1 MARGRPIGKENLAM
15 RSPMPYL
22 RPLRCALLA
31 ALLATAG
38 IASAQNGGTHTLN
51 LKDADIRVFI
61 ETVSEITGKSF
72 IIDPR
77 VEGRVNVVSR
87 KPMDADEVYQV
98 FESVLR
104 INGYAAVASGNVIKI
119 VPEAVARQDG
129 DGRGARIQGPDTLE
143 TRVIALRH
151 VSAQELLPILQQLV
165 PQSGTV
171 QSHGTS
177 NSLVIADRRGNIDR
191 IEQIIRRI
199 DQAGDSTVEV
209 IPLSHASAA
218 EVARTLNVLNQD
230 GAAAQAAGALATRII
245 ADARTNSILLTG
257 DRAQRLRLRTLI
269 SHLDTP
275 LETGETT
282 QVVYLRYAQA
292 AELVGILEQTA
303 ATLTAQNPKAE
314 SARAATIQPHAETNA
329 LVITADPAVFR
340 ALSSVIRM
348 LDIPRAQVLIEGVV
362 AELSDEYAR
371 ELGVQWQSTNLKN
384 QPDGSVGEGFIGG
397 TNFPN
402 QSGTG
407 GIIGLAANPA
417 LVGPGLNIGYIGG
430 SITLP
435 GREEPILQIAALV
448 SALAGDARNNILSSP
463 SVITL
468 DNQETE
474 LSVGQEVPFIQ
485 GEFTTNVANPGGNQ
499 GGILGNPFRTIERRE
514 VGLKL
519 SVTPRIN
526 EGNAVRMDIKLES
539 SSLAPTPLRAADL
552 ITNKRTLSNS
562 VLVPDQ
568 HLLVL
573 GGLISSE
580 TRENISKV
588 PGVGDIPVVGNLFRY
603 RSSQTLRRN
612 LMIFLK
618 PTILRDRAT
627 EAQVTGS
634 KYRFIRDEQLRMRE
648 TRGSLTPR
656 DAQPILPEFEVPPT
670 APATGETDPPGG
682 R

>member
-1 MARGRPIGKENLAM
+1 M
-15 RSPMPYL
+15 RS
-22 RPLRCALLA
+22 RPASFPLIRTIVLGS
-31 ALLATAG
+31 LLATTMA
-38 IASAQNGGTHTLN
+38 ATAQNGGPHTLN

-77 VEGRVNVVSR
+77 IEGRVNVVSR
-87 KPMDADEVYQV
+87 KPMNADEVYQV

-129 DGRGARIQGPDTLE
+129 DARGARVQGPDTLE
-143 TRVIALRH
+143 TRVVGLRH

-177 NSLVIADRRGNIDR
+177 NSLVISDRSGNIDR

-218 EVARTLNVLNQD
+218 EVARTLNVLGQE
-230 GAAAQAAGALATRII
+230 GAAAQAAGSLATRII

-282 QVVYLRYAQA
+282 QVVYLRYANA
-292 AELVGILEQTA
+292 NELVGILEQTA
-303 ATLTAQNPKAE
+303 ATLTAQNPSAE
-314 SARAATIQPHAETNA
+314 SVRAAAIQPHAETNA
-329 LVITADPAVFR
+329 LIVTADPAVFR
-340 ALSSVIRM
+340 ALAAVIRQ
-348 LDIPRAQVLIEGVV
+348 LDIPRAQVLIEGIV

-371 ELGVQWQSTNLKN
+371 EIGVQWQSTNLEN
-384 QPDGSVGEGFIGG
+384 QEDGSIGRGYIGG

-402 QSGTG
+402 RDGLG
-407 GIIGLAANPA
+407 GIVGLAANPA
-417 LVGPGLNIGYIGG
+417 LVGSGLNIGWIGG

-435 GREEPILQIAALV
+435 GSDEPILQVGALV
-448 SALAGDARNNILSSP
+448 SALSGDARNNILSSP
-463 SVITL
+463 SVVTL

-485 GEFTTNVANPGGNQ
+485 GEFTTNVANPGGDQ
-499 GGILGNPFRTIERRE
+499 AGVLGNPFRTIERRE

-526 EGNAVRMDIKLES
+526 EGDAVRMDLKLES
-539 SSLAPTPLRAADL
+539 SSLAPTPVRASDL
-552 ITNKRTLSNS
+552 VTNKRTLSNS

-568 HLLVL
+568 NLLVL
-573 GGLISSE
+573 GGLISNE

-627 EAQVTGS
+627 EADVTGA
-634 KYRFIRDEQLRMRE
+634 KYRFVRDEQLRMRE
-648 TRGSLTPR
+648 TRGSLTPSE
-656 DAQPILPEFEVPPT
+656 AQPLLPETPGIPQPQTTPPV
-670 APATGETDPPGG
+670 GPPDGG
-682 R
+682 

>member
-1 MARGRPIGKENLAM
+1 M
-15 RSPMPYL
+15 RSPTPRL
-22 RPLRCALLA
+22 RPLRRALLA
-31 ALLATAG
+31 ALLATSGVA
-38 IASAQNGGTHTLN
+38 AAQNGGPHTLN

-77 VEGRVNVVSR
+77 IEGRVNVVSR
-87 KPMDADEVYQV
+87 KPMDADEVYRV

-104 INGYAAVASGNVIKI
+104 INGYAAVASGDVIKI

-129 DGRGARIQGPDTLE
+129 DARGARVQGPDTLE
-143 TRVIALRH
+143 TRVIGLRH

-177 NSLVIADRRGNIDR
+177 NSLVIADRRGNLDR

-218 EVARTLNVLNQD
+218 EVARTLNVLGQD

-257 DRAQRLRLRTLI
+257 DRAQRLRLRTLV

-282 QVVYLRYAQA
+282 QVVYLRYANA
-292 AELVGILEQTA
+292 SELVGILEQTA
-303 ATLTAQNPKAE
+303 STLTAQNPSAE

-340 ALSSVIRM
+340 ALSAVIRQ
-348 LDIPRAQVLIEGVV
+348 LDIPRAQVLIEGVI

-371 ELGVQWQSTNLKN
+371 EIGVQWQSTNLEN
-384 QPDGSVGEGFIGG
+384 NPDGSVGRGYLGG
-397 TNFPN
+397 TNFGN
-402 QSGTG
+402 RDGLG
-407 GIIGLAANPA
+407 NVIGLAANPA

-435 GREEPILQIAALV
+435 GRDEPILQIAALV

-463 SVITL
+463 SVVTL

-474 LSVGQEVPFIQ
+474 ISVGQEVPFIQ

-526 EGNAVRMDIKLES
+526 EGDAVRMDLKLES

-573 GGLISSE
+573 GGLISTE
-580 TRENISKV
+580 TRENVSKV

-618 PTILRDRAT
+618 PTILRDRAVA
-627 EAQVTGS
+627 EDVTGA
-634 KYRFIRDEQLRMRE
+634 KYRFIRDEQLRLRE
-648 TRGSLTPR
+648 TRGGLTPR
-656 DAQPILPEFEVPPT
+656 DAQPVLPEYEAPPP
-670 APATGETDPPGG
+670 APATREAEPPGG

>member
-1 MARGRPIGKENLAM
+1 MISRMRSTRPRHPILRATLLAM
-15 RSPMPYL
+15 M
-22 RPLRCALLA
+22 LA
-31 ALLATAG
+31 GSAT
-38 IASAQNGGTHTLN
+38 SVAQNGGPHTLN

-77 VEGRVNVVSR
+77 IEGRVNVVSR
-87 KPMDADEVYQV
+87 KPMNADEVYQV

-104 INGYAAVASGNVIKI
+104 INGYAAVASGDVVKI

-129 DGRGARIQGPDTLE
+129 DARGARTLGPDTLE
-143 TRVIALRH
+143 TRVVALRH

-218 EVARTLNVLNQD
+218 EIARTLNVLGQD

-257 DRAQRLRLRTLI
+257 DRAQRLRLRTLV

-282 QVVYLRYAQA
+282 QVVYLRYANA
-292 AELVGILEQTA
+292 SELVGILEQTA
-303 ATLTAQNPKAE
+303 STLTAQNPSAE
-314 SARAATIQPHAETNA
+314 SVRSASIQPHAETNA
-329 LVITADPAVFR
+329 LVVTADPAVFR
-340 ALSSVIRM
+340 ALAAVIRQ
-348 LDIPRAQVLIEGVV
+348 LDIPRAQVLIEGIV

-371 ELGVQWQSTNLKN
+371 EIGVQWQSTNLEN
-384 QPDGSVGEGFIGG
+384 EADGSIGSGYIGG

-402 QSGTG
+402 RDGLG
-407 GIIGLAANPA
+407 GIVALAANPA
-417 LVGPGLNIGYIGG
+417 LVGSGLNLGWIGG

-435 GREEPILQIAALV
+435 GRDEPILQVGALV
-448 SALAGDARNNILSSP
+448 SALSGDARNNILSSP
-463 SVITL
+463 SVVTL

-485 GEFTTNVANPGGNQ
+485 GEFTTNIANPGGDA
-499 GGILGNPFRTIERRE
+499 GGVLGNPFRTIERRE

-526 EGNAVRMDIKLES
+526 EGDAVRMDLKLES
-539 SSLAPTPLRAADL
+539 SSLAPTPLQASDL

-573 GGLISSE
+573 GGLISNE

-588 PGVGDIPVVGNLFRY
+588 PGVGDIPVLGNLFRY

-627 EAQVTGS
+627 QSEVTGT

-648 TRGSLTPR
+648 TQGSLTPSG
-656 DAQPILPEFEVPPT
+656 AQPLLPEVEVAPT
-670 APATGETDPPGG
+670 APPARPVEPPEG

>member
-1 MARGRPIGKENLAM
+1 
-15 RSPMPYL
+15 MPRL
-22 RPLRCALLA
+22 RPLRRALLA
-31 ALLATAG
+31 ALLATVGA
-38 IASAQNGGTHTLN
+38 AAAQNGGPHTLN

-77 VEGRVNVVSR
+77 IEGRVNVVSR
-87 KPMDADEVYQV
+87 KPMDADEVYRV

-104 INGYAAVASGNVIKI
+104 INGYAAVASGDVIKI

-129 DGRGARIQGPDTLE
+129 DARGARVQGPDTLE
-143 TRVIALRH
+143 TRVIGLRH

-177 NSLVIADRRGNIDR
+177 NSLVIADRRGNLDR

-218 EVARTLNVLNQD
+218 EVARTLNVLGQD

-257 DRAQRLRLRTLI
+257 DRAQRLRLRTLV

-282 QVVYLRYAQA
+282 QVVYLRYANA
-292 AELVGILEQTA
+292 AELVGLLEQTA
-303 ATLTAQNPKAE
+303 STLTAQNPSAE
-314 SARAATIQPHAETNA
+314 SARAAAIQPHAETNA

-340 ALSSVIRM
+340 ALSAVIRQ
-348 LDIPRAQVLIEGVV
+348 LDIPRAQVLIEGVI

-371 ELGVQWQSTNLKN
+371 EIGVQWQSTNLDN
-384 QPDGSVGEGFIGG
+384 NPDGSVGRGYIGG
-397 TNFPN
+397 TNFGN
-402 QSGTG
+402 RDGLG
-407 GIIGLAANPA
+407 NIIGLAANPA

-435 GREEPILQIAALV
+435 GRDEPILQIAALV

-463 SVITL
+463 SVVTL

-474 LSVGQEVPFIQ
+474 ISVGQEVPFIQ

-526 EGNAVRMDIKLES
+526 EGDAVRMDLKLES

-573 GGLISSE
+573 GGLISTE
-580 TRENISKV
+580 TRENVSKV

-618 PTILRDRAT
+618 PTILRDRAVA
-627 EAQVTGS
+627 EDVTGS
-634 KYRFIRDEQLRMRE
+634 KYRLIRDEQLRLRE

-656 DAQPILPEFEVPPT
+656 DAQPVLPEYEAPPP
-670 APATGETDPPGG
+670 APATREAEPPGG

>member
-1 MARGRPIGKENLAM
+1 
-15 RSPMPYL
+15 MPRLPTL
-22 RPLRCALLA
+22 RAALLA
-31 ALLATAG
+31 ALLTTSGAVL
-38 IASAQNGGTHTLN
+38 AQNGGTHTLN

-77 VEGRVNVVSR
+77 IEGRVNVVSR

-104 INGYAAVASGNVIKI
+104 INGYAAVSSGNVIKI

-129 DGRGARIQGPDTLE
+129 DARGTRIQGPDTLE

-171 QSHGTS
+171 QAHGTS
-177 NSLVIADRRGNIDR
+177 NSLVVADRRGNIDR

-199 DQAGDSTVEV
+199 DQAGDTTVEV
-209 IPLSHASAA
+209 IPLTHASAA
-218 EVARTLNVLNQD
+218 EVARTLNVLGQD

-257 DRAQRLRLRTLI
+257 DRAQRLRLRTLV

-292 AELVGILEQTA
+292 SELVGILEQTA
-303 ATLTAQNPKAE
+303 STLTAQNPSAE
-314 SARAATIQPHAETNA
+314 AARAAAIQPHAETNA

-340 ALSSVIRM
+340 ALSAVIRQ

-371 ELGVQWQSTNLKN
+371 EIGVQWQSTNLDN
-384 QPDGSVGEGFIGG
+384 NPDGSVGRGYLGG

-402 QSGTG
+402 RDGLG
-407 GIIGLAANPA
+407 NIIGLATNPG

-435 GREEPILQIAALV
+435 GQDEPILQIAALV

-463 SVITL
+463 SVVTL

-474 LSVGQEVPFIQ
+474 LTVGQEVPFIQ
-485 GEFTTNVANPGGNQ
+485 GEFTTNVASPGGTQ
-499 GGILGNPFRTIERRE
+499 GGIAGNPFRTIERRE

-526 EGNAVRMDIKLES
+526 EGDAVRMDLKLES

-573 GGLISSE
+573 GGLISNE

-627 EAQVTGS
+627 ESEITGA

-656 DAQPILPEFEVPPT
+656 DSQPLLPEFESPPT
-670 APATGETDPPGG
+670 APATPKADPPGG

>member
-1 MARGRPIGKENLAM
+1 
-15 RSPMPYL
+15 MPRLPTL
-22 RPLRCALLA
+22 RAALLA
-31 ALLATAG
+31 ALLTTSGAVL
-38 IASAQNGGTHTLN
+38 AQNGGTHTLN

-77 VEGRVNVVSR
+77 IEGRVNVVSR

-104 INGYAAVASGNVIKI
+104 INGYAAVSSGNVIKI

-129 DGRGARIQGPDTLE
+129 DARGARIQGPDTLE
-143 TRVIALRH
+143 TRVVALRH

-218 EVARTLNVLNQD
+218 EVARTLNVLGQD

-257 DRAQRLRLRTLI
+257 DRAQRLRLRTLV

-303 ATLTAQNPKAE
+303 STLTAQNPAAE
-314 SARAATIQPHAETNA
+314 SARAAAIQPHAETNA

-362 AELSDEYAR
+362 VELSDEYAR
-371 ELGVQWQSTNLKN
+371 EIGVQWQSTNLEN
-384 QPDGSVGEGFIGG
+384 RADGSIGQGYIGG

-402 QSGTG
+402 RDGLGS
-407 GIIGLAANPA
+407 IIGLATNPG

-435 GREEPILQIAALV
+435 GQDEPILQIAALV
-448 SALAGDARNNILSSP
+448 SALSGDARNNILSSP
-463 SVITL
+463 SVVTL

-485 GEFTTNVANPGGNQ
+485 GEFTTNVASPGGTQ
-499 GGILGNPFRTIERRE
+499 GGIAGNPFRTIERRE

-526 EGNAVRMDIKLES
+526 EGDAVRMDLKLES

-568 HLLVL
+568 NLLVL
-573 GGLISSE
+573 GGLISTE
-580 TRENISKV
+580 TRENVSKV

-627 EAQVTGS
+627 ESEVTGT

-656 DAQPILPEFEVPPT
+656 DAQPLLPEFEAPPA
-670 APATGETDPPGG
+670 APATREADPPGG

>member
-1 MARGRPIGKENLAM
+1 
-15 RSPMPYL
+15 MPRLPTL
-22 RPLRCALLA
+22 RAALLA
-31 ALLATAG
+31 ALLTTSGALL
-38 IASAQNGGTHTLN
+38 AQNGGTHTLN

-77 VEGRVNVVSR
+77 IEGRVNVVSR

-104 INGYAAVASGNVIKI
+104 INGYAAVSSGNVIKI

-129 DGRGARIQGPDTLE
+129 DARGARIQGPDTLE
-143 TRVIALRH
+143 TRVVALRH

-218 EVARTLNVLNQD
+218 EVARTLNVLGQD

-257 DRAQRLRLRTLI
+257 DRAQRLRLRTLV

-303 ATLTAQNPKAE
+303 STLTAQNPAPE
-314 SARAATIQPHAETNA
+314 SARAAAIQPHAETNA

-362 AELSDEYAR
+362 VELSDEYAR
-371 ELGVQWQSTNLKN
+371 EIGVQWQSTNLEN
-384 QPDGSVGEGFIGG
+384 RADGSVGEGFIGG

-402 QSGTG
+402 QNGLG
-407 GIIGLAANPA
+407 GIIGLATNPG

-435 GREEPILQIAALV
+435 GQDEPILQIAALV
-448 SALAGDARNNILSSP
+448 SALSGDARNNILSSP
-463 SVITL
+463 SVVTL

-485 GEFTTNVANPGGNQ
+485 GEFTTNVANPGGDQ

-519 SVTPRIN
+519 AVTPRIN
-526 EGNAVRMDIKLES
+526 EGDAVRMDLKLES
-539 SSLAPTPLRAADL
+539 SSLAPTPLRASDL

-573 GGLISSE
+573 GGLISNE

-588 PGVGDIPVVGNLFRY
+588 PGVGDIPVIGNLFRY

-627 EAQVTGS
+627 GSEVTGA

-648 TRGSLTPR
+648 SGGGLTPR
-656 DAQPILPEFEVPPT
+656 DAQPLLPEFEAPPAPPA
-670 APATGETDPPGG
+670 APATREADPPGG